1 MEAYADEIAILS
13 KNRVESEGFIKAF
26 GKIGEEYNLHINK
39 KKCEILCLKEERTE
53 AEEIE
58 GIKI

>member
-1 MEAYADEIAILS
+1 MKAYADDIAILS
-13 KNRVESEGFIKAF
+13 KNKAETKEIIKAF

-39 KKCEILCLKEERTE
+39 KKCEILCLKEDRTE

-58 GIKI
+58 GIKV